1 MPKTTAEIWDDLN
14 IHSQE
19 ALLYCDIKYALGS
32 KDIEKKW
39 YSEEEVD
46 KIIENCMSAKI
57 GMEDFI
63 KTGIIKCP
71 HCAKPFIK
79 TEAYSWKPDC
89 SCIKQGLKLSMG

>member
-39 YSEEEVD
+39 HSEEEII
-46 KIIENCMSAKI
+46 KIIEKVKGEYTELDDEDILTALDLVKQKI
-57 GMEDFI
+57 VEERVEITKRKDGQLD
-63 KTGIIKCP
+63 
-71 HCAKPFIK
+71 
-79 TEAYSWKPDC
+79 
-89 SCIKQGLKLSMG
+89 